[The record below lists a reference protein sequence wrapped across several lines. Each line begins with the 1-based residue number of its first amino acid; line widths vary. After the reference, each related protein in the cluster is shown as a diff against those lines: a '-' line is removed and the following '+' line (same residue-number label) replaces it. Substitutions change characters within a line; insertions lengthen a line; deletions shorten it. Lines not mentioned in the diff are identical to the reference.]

1 RSRCMNT
8 SSNSDLTAARRPL
21 KCRDNTTPL
30 DLIVSGIPENWLA
43 KLAWR
48 ERIAETAARLLA

>member
-1 RSRCMNT
+1 MNT
-8 SSNSDLTAARRPL
+8 SSKSDLTAARRPL